1 MWKTLKPGEK
11 VLPGNVIRYRSD
23 PRHLT
28 SVQDRVYDVVKTDLH
43 YFEIA
48 LKCDKEC
55 GNEPKREIVKYMD
68 VGYHIS
74 LEIWAGADQVPLSPA
89 TNWNNRIT

>member
-11 VLPGNVIRYRSD
+11 VLPGDTIRYRSD

-48 LKCDKEC
+48 LRCDKEC
-55 GNEPKREIVKYMD
+55 GNEPEREVVKYMD
-68 VGYHIS
+68 IGYHLS
-74 LEIWAGADQVPLSPA
+74 LEIWSGDGLAPLSPV
-89 TNWNNRIT
+89 TEKDNRKI

>member
-48 LKCDKEC
+48 LRSDKEC
-55 GNEPKREIVKYMD
+55 GHVPEREILKYMD
-68 VGYHIS
+68 IGYHIN
-74 LEIWAGADQVPLSPA
+74 LEIWTGAGLVPLAPV
-89 TNWNNRIT
+89 TEKDTRTI